1 MSIEYY
7 WEDFT
12 VGRTIDLG
20 SREVSRDEVLEFANR
35 YDPQSFHVDEAAA
48 ETSIYGGLIASGWHT
63 VAMVMRL
70 MCDGY
75 LLRSAS
81 LGSPGI
87 DNLRWLKPVR
97 PGDTLHAR
105 MTVLESRPS
114 ASKPDRGTIKSSW
127 EVFNQHGDLVMS
139 MEGFGMFR
147 RRQPAD

>member
-20 SREVSRDEVLEFANR
+20 SREVSRAEVLEFANR

-48 ETSIYGGLIASGWHT
+48 EASIYGGLIASGWHT
-63 VAMVMRL
+63 AAMVMRL

-97 PGDTLHAR
+97 PGDTLRAR

-114 ASKPDRGTIKSSW
+114 SSKPDRGTVKSSW
-127 EVFNQHGDLVMS
+127 EVFNQRGELVMS

-147 RRQPAD
+147 RRQSVA

>member
-1 MSIEYY
+1 MSSEYY